1 MGTGDGGIT
10 RSLVWVVVL
19 IAALPGIARAV
30 DDDGTPLY
38 PVFENGLWGLIDSS
52 GQVILAPRF
61 QQIGRG
67 GTWIPETWDSANP
80 PGQVLIHMTLAKG
93 TPVTDRVIPVRL
105 DGKLALATRAG
116 DILVH
121 GEFDEMD
128 AGFGEGLLRVE
139 SGGRTGF
146 VDERGSLVIPA
157 RWERAYPF
165 RNGHAFVRD
174 GGRWGVIDRSGN
186 PVVAPR
192 WDQVRFSSSNWVI
205 VQRGKD
211 LGVVDRSGKVV
222 VPVQYDE
229 IRASPMGPLMPVH
242 DDGRIYYLRPDGEG
256 TVAFEFTCPN
266 KKHRER
272 ARALGFFGSHAA
284 LINCGDKYGLLDEDG
299 ALVLEPEWEDIHN
312 FINGLALVRHKG
324 KQGLIDESGRF
335 VVPLQKDIAFWG
347 LGEDQVGFSRGQE
360 HGYFDR
366 EGRVVQTFR
375 VDADHFGTF
384 VDGLAV
390 ARRGIKDGYID
401 RSGAWVIEP
410 RFHRA
415 EPFRGPLA
423 VVQVPVSTDLV
434 EIGYISRRGEA
445 VYGIRLGGF
454 LWLEHS
460 VDPAGISARLSAID
474 PTSPAAPRSLPLTRG
489 ALRHAIQSIRLSK
502 VSVGGVPR
510 EVRRSR

>member
-1 MGTGDGGIT
+1 MGTVAGGIA
-10 RSLVWVVVL
+10 RWLARVVVL

-30 DDDGTPLY
+30 ADDAAPLY
-38 PVFENGLWGLIDSS
+38 PIFENGLWGLIDSS
-52 GQVILAPRF
+52 GQVVLEPRF

-67 GTWIPETWDSANP
+67 GTWIPETWDSADP
-80 PGQVLIHMTLAKG
+80 PGQVLILMTLTKG

-121 GEFDEMD
+121 GEFEEMD
-128 AGFGEGLLRVE
+128 PGFGEGLLRVE

-146 VDERGSLVIPA
+146 ADESGSLVIPA

-174 GGRWGVIDRSGN
+174 GERWGVIDRSGN
-186 PVVAPR
+186 LVVAPR
-192 WDQVRFSSSNWVI
+192 WDKVQFFPRDWVT
-205 VQRGKD
+205 VQRGED
-211 LGVVDRSGKVV
+211 VGVIERSGKVV
-222 VPVQYDE
+222 VPVQYDD
-229 IRASPMGPLMPVH
+229 ILAGPMGPLLPVR

-284 LINCGDKYGLLDEDG
+284 LINCGDKYGVLDEKG
-299 ALVLEPEWEDIHN
+299 ALVLEPEWEDIRN
-312 FINGLALVRHKG
+312 FVNGMALVRHKG
-324 KQGLIDESGRF
+324 EQGLIDESGRF

-347 LGEDQVGFSRGQE
+347 LGEDPVGFSRGQE

-366 EGRVVQTFR
+366 EGGVVETFT
-375 VDADHFGTF
+375 VDADHFSTF
-384 VDGLAV
+384 VEGLAV
-390 ARRGIKDGYID
+390 ARRGSKDGYID

-415 EPFRGPLA
+415 GPFRGPLA

-434 EIGYISRRGEA
+434 EIGYVDRRGEA
-445 VYGIRLGGF
+445 VFAITLGGF
-454 LWLEHS
+454 LWMEPTI
-460 VDPAGISARLSAID
+460 DPAGI
-474 PTSPAAPRSLPLTRG
+474 
-489 ALRHAIQSIRLSK
+489 
-502 VSVGGVPR
+502 
-510 EVRRSR
+510 RRR